1 MKHTIIGGG
10 PVGLFLASKLKDC
23 QLFDQKSK
31 IGTPTRCTG
40 ILTKEIEKLMTKKEL
55 NSISENKINSTTI
68 KGPKSSIKLK
78 IGTNYIINNRILEE
92 LLAKKA
98 INKGCEIHNNS
109 KYLQSN
115 SKGHHIR
122 DIRSG
127 KQKIFKS
134 ENLVGCD
141 GPMSQVAKTHGL
153 DKNRINYMGH
163 QVTIKVKEHNDNSI
177 IFYPHIGHYAWY
189 VPETENTARVGVC
202 TNTIDG
208 KTVFDAFLKKFQGK
222 IISNQSGLIPT
233 FRPKRKTHIKSTK
246 YNTTLIGDSAGHIK
260 NTTGGGIIPGFKAA
274 EHYSQ
279 YFDKF
284 KENRQLRKELYTH
297 FLVHN
302 IVSRCNNAEWDQ
314 IINAT
319 KRHKE
324 VLDII
329 NRDDLSKVAR
339 KVLFDKTYLKIGI
352 KKILSGKVSL
362 R

>member
-23 QLFDQKSK
+23 ELIDQKAK

-40 ILTKEIEKLMTKKEL
+40 ILSKEIEKLMSKKEL
-55 NSISENKINSTTI
+55 NKVSENKINTTII

-78 IGTNYIINNRILEE
+78 IGTNYIINNQKFEE

-98 INKGCEIHNNS
+98 INNGCKIHNNY
-109 KYLQSN
+109 KYVKSD

-122 DIRSG
+122 DVRSK
-127 KQKIFKS
+127 KQKIIKS
-134 ENLVGCD
+134 ENLVGSD
-141 GPMSQVAKTHGL
+141 GPMSQVAKIHGL

-163 QVTIKVKEHNDNSI
+163 QVRIKVKEHKENSI

-202 TNTIDG
+202 TNIIGG
-208 KTVFDAFLKKFQGK
+208 KAVFDAFLKKFQGK

-233 FRPKRKTHIKSTK
+233 FRPKRKTQIKSNNYK
-246 YNTTLIGDSAGHIK
+246 ATLIGDSAGHIK

-274 EHYSQ
+274 EHYSKH
-279 YFDKF
+279 FDKYT
-284 KENRQLRKELYTH
+284 ENRQLRKELYAH
-297 FLVHN
+297 FIVHN
-302 IVSRCNNAEWDQ
+302 LVKHCNKSEWDQ

-319 KRHKE
+319 RKHKQILE
-324 VLDII
+324 TT
-329 NRDDLSKVAR
+329 NRDNLLKIAK

-352 KKILSGKVSL
+352 KQMMKGNL
-362 R
+362 RLR

>member
-23 QLFDQKSK
+23 ELFDQKTK
-31 IGTPTRCTG
+31 IGIPTRCTG
-40 ILTKEIEKLMTKKEL
+40 ILTKEIEKLMTKNEL
-55 NSISENKINSTTI
+55 KKVSENKINSTII

-78 IGTNYIINNRILEE
+78 IGTNYIINNKSFEE

-98 INKGCEIHNNS
+98 INNGCEIHNNS
-109 KYLQSN
+109 KYLRSD
-115 SKGHHIR
+115 SKGHHIK
-122 DIRSG
+122 DIKS
-127 KQKIFKS
+127 KKEKIVKS
-134 ENLVGCD
+134 KNLIGCD
-141 GPMSQVAKTHGL
+141 GPRSQVAKIHGL

-163 QVTIKVKEHNDNSI
+163 QVRIKVKEHNNNSI

-202 TNTIDG
+202 TNIIGG
-208 KTVFDAFLKKFQGK
+208 KAVFDAFLNKFQGK

-233 FRPKRKTHIKSTK
+233 FRPKRKTHLKLNK

-260 NTTGGGIIPGFKAA
+260 NTTGGGIIPGFIAA
-274 EHYSQ
+274 EHYSKNFSK
-279 YFDKF
+279 Y
-284 KENRQLRKELYTH
+284 KENKQLRKELYTH

-302 IVSRCNNAEWDQ
+302 IIRDCKNSEWDQ

-319 KRHKE
+319 KKHKK
-324 VLDII
+324 VLETI
-329 NRDDLSKVAR
+329 NRDNLSKVAR

-352 KKILSGKVSL
+352 KQIMKGKLKL